1 MFWQFSLEN
10 ISIATYLITFFF
22 GILVCATPC
31 VYPIIPV
38 IVGYIG
44 TAEIKSKREGFLR
57 SLSYILGLA
66 LVYST
71 LGAIAALTGSLF
83 GVFQSNFWTYFVVAN
98 IFIIMGLF
106 MLDVFRMPQISFF
119 NKMSF
124 MNKSGMAGAFLVG
137 AASGL
142 VVGPCTTP
150 VFGAI
155 LAYVAAKQNVFLGIT
170 LLFTYAFGMGL
181 PLLLL
186 GSFLGAV
193 KKMPK
198 AGPWMVRIKKIFGLI
213 LIASGEYFL
222 LGSR

>member
-1 MFWQFSLEN
+1 MFWQFPLEN
-10 ISIATYLITFFF
+10 ISILTYLIVFFF

-38 IVGYIG
+38 IVGYMG
-44 TAEIKSKREGFLR
+44 ATEIKSKKEGLLR
-57 SLSYILGLA
+57 SLGYILGLA
-66 LVYST
+66 FVYST
-71 LGAIAALTGSLF
+71 LGAIVAFTGGIF
-83 GVFQSNFWTYFVVAN
+83 GVFQNNFWTYFIVAN

-106 MLDVFRMPQISFF
+106 MLDVFHMPQVSFF
-119 NKMSF
+119 KKISF
-124 MNKSGMAGAFLVG
+124 MNKTGMGGAFLVG
-137 AASGL
+137 ATSGL

-150 VFGAI
+150 VFGSI

-170 LLFTYAFGMGL
+170 LLFTYAFGMGF

-186 GSFLGAV
+186 GSFVGLL

-198 AGPWMVRIKKIFGLI
+198 AGAWMIRIKKIFGLL

-222 LGSR
+222 LGPR